1 MSTTAS
7 RSDSALRAYRIGS
20 RRYELFDGGGAAAS
34 DLSRW
39 NSRGRR
45 VIYAAEHYATAVLE
59 TLARLNSVKLPASL
73 VYIEIE
79 IPSGVS
85 VERVDLR
92 RVKEWDAEDRRAS
105 QAFGD
110 RWHEEQ
116 RTAVL
121 IVPSLAAPG
130 LEWNV
135 AINQEHPETA
145 RVKVSALKPVVGH
158 PRLLA

>member
-1 MSTTAS
+1 MSSTGS
-7 RSDSALRAYRIGS
+7 RSDAPLRAYRIGS
-20 RRYELFDGGGAAAS
+20 RRYDLFDGSGAAAS
-34 DLSRW
+34 DTARW

-59 TLARLNSVKLPASL
+59 TLAKLNSVKLPAAL
-73 VYIEIE
+73 VYVEIDV
-79 IPSGVS
+79 PAGVRI
-85 VERVDLR
+85 ERVTLGQ
-92 RVKEWDAEDRRAS
+92 VKGWDADDRRAS

-110 RWHEEQ
+110 RWHDEQ
-116 RTAVL
+116 RSAVL

-135 AINQEHPETA
+135 AINQDHADTE
-145 RVKVSALKPVVGH
+145 RVRVGGLTPVVAH

>member
-73 VYIEIE
+73 VYIEIA

>member
-7 RSDSALRAYRIGS
+7 RSDADLRAYRIGS
-20 RRYELFDGGGAAAS
+20 RRYRLFDGAGAAAS
-34 DLSRW
+34 VAARW

-59 TLARLNSVKLPASL
+59 TLAHLNSVKLPASL
-73 VYIEIE
+73 VYIEIAV
-79 IPSGVS
+79 PPGVAI
-85 VERVDLR
+85 ERVDVST
-92 RVKEWDAEDRRAS
+92 VKRWDAEDKAAS

-110 RWHEEQ
+110 RWYDEQ

-121 IVPSLAAPG
+121 LVPSLVAPG

-135 AINQEHPETA
+135 AINQQHPDFPRLTA
-145 RVKVSALKPVVGH
+145 SPLRPVVAH
-158 PRLLA
+158 PLLLA